1 MNFSLTYY
9 LLTLVEANDLSS
21 LSSLSIASYSMAI
34 SPAMV
39 TLLFLGTSGLIM
51 IDTDFLS
58 IIFKLEKLSFCSSSI
73 SSLYS
78 LFSDSDSDDDELTC
92 LHLIFKFYT
101 STLMAAICK
110 LSGEKLPNSFKSLR
124 DLLSWFFWHLEIRY
138 LFVDLAPSHQAQ
150 GMVRILTQNFI
161 ESIKGSFLVT

>member
-73 SSLYS
+73 SSL
-78 LFSDSDSDDDELTC
+78 
-92 LHLIFKFYT
+92 
-101 STLMAAICK
+101 
-110 LSGEKLPNSFKSLR
+110 
-124 DLLSWFFWHLEIRY
+124 
-138 LFVDLAPSHQAQ
+138 
-150 GMVRILTQNFI
+150 
-161 ESIKGSFLVT
+161 